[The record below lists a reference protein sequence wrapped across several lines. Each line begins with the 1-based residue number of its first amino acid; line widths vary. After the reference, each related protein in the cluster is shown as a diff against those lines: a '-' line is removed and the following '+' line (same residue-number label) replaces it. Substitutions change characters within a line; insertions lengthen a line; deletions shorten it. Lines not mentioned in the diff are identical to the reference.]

1 MKTLLEKLSAIR
13 LVPVVVIHDADKA
26 VPLAKAL
33 LDNGC
38 ACMEITF
45 RTPAAAE
52 AIARI
57 SREVSGMLVGAGTLL
72 TPEQA
77 QAACRAGASFG
88 VAPGFDPQVVKAA
101 AGMDFLFVPGV
112 STASE
117 MSQALS
123 LGCLF
128 QKFFPAETA
137 GGVRML
143 KSLLAAF
150 RHTGVRIMP
159 TGGINAGNHRL
170 LAGNPGS
177 GRLRR
182 FLDLRISPH

>member
-57 SREVSGMLVGAGTLL
+57 SREVSGMLVGAGRL
-72 TPEQA
+72 
-77 QAACRAGASFG
+77 
-88 VAPGFDPQVVKAA
+88 PGR
-101 AGMDFLFVPGV
+101 
-112 STASE
+112 
-117 MSQALS
+117 S
-123 LGCLF
+123 L
-128 QKFFPAETA
+128 
-137 GGVRML
+137 VRRG
-143 KSLLAAF
+143 S
-150 RHTGVRIMP
+150 
-159 TGGINAGNHRL
+159 RL
-170 LAGNPGS
+170 
-177 GRLRR
+177 
-182 FLDLRISPH
+182 

>member
-57 SREVSGMLVGAGTLL
+57 SREVPGMLVGAGTLL
-72 TPEQA
+72 TPGT
-77 QAACRAGASFG
+77 GA
-88 VAPGFDPQVVKAA
+88 
-101 AGMDFLFVPGV
+101 
-112 STASE
+112 
-117 MSQALS
+117 
-123 LGCLF
+123 
-128 QKFFPAETA
+128 
-137 GGVRML
+137 
-143 KSLLAAF
+143 
-150 RHTGVRIMP
+150 
-159 TGGINAGNHRL
+159 
-170 LAGNPGS
+170 
-177 GRLRR
+177 GRLPGRSLVRR
-182 FLDLRISPH
+182 GSRL

>member
-45 RTPAAAE
+45 RTSAAAE

-57 SREVSGMLVGAGTLL
+57 SREVPGMLVGAGTLL

-128 QKFFPAETA
+128 QKFSRRRP
-137 GGVRML
+137 R
-143 KSLLAAF
+143 AAS
-150 RHTGVRIMP
+150 GC
-159 TGGINAGNHRL
+159 L
-170 LAGNPGS
+170 NPCWPRSAIRACASCPRAASMRATSAPG
-177 GRLRR
+177 
-182 FLDLRISPH
+182 